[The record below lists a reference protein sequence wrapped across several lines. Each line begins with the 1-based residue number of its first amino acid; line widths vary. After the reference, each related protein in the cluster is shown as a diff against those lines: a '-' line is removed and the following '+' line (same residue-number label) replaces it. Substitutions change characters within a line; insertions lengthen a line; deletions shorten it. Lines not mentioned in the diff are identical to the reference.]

1 MATMGRR
8 EAMAREMIGKKYG
21 ELTVIEYA
29 GVDTYAGY
37 HLVKAQC
44 SCGQIII
51 RRASMIRAGKT
62 NRCPECASKY
72 HHKTTLC
79 WSCAKATDRRLCSWA
94 GGIPRKDW
102 DAEQT
107 TLDNGLQGG
116 RARPVTSYTVNKCP
130 GYVPDGREGNA

>member
-1 MATMGRR
+1 MMTTMGCR
-8 EAMAREMIGKKYG
+8 EAMAREMIGKTYG

-29 GVDTYAGY
+29 GVDEKGY

-51 RRASMIRAGKT
+51 RPASRIRAGKT
-62 NRCPECASKY
+62 KRCPECASIY
-72 HHKTTLC
+72 HRKTTLC
-79 WSCAKATDRRLCSWA
+79 WSCAKATDRHLCSWA

-107 TLDNGLQGG
+107 TLYNGLQGG
-116 RARPVTSYTVNKCP
+116 AARPVTSYKVNKCP
-130 GYVPDGREGNA
+130 GYAPDGREGQS